1 MDKLQRAGRDFLIR
15 LDARHGID
23 GAVRV
28 RWRMSLGRLTAANCD
43 RAQVPAHGSLV
54 TVFGDARSKRHSR
67 PDDLAAL
74 AWYYW
79 LLVERVRS
87 ANATAEEKQPL
98 LSEIELWFSA
108 ARRRCLTSTGWRWKR
123 S

>member
-1 MDKLQRAGRDFLIR
+1 
-15 LDARHGID
+15 
-23 GAVRV
+23 
-28 RWRMSLGRLTAANCD
+28 MSLSSLVACNCD
-43 RAQVPAHGSLV
+43 RAQVPATAGLLRYSV
-54 TVFGDARSKRHSR
+54 MRASSDI
-67 PDDLAAL
+67 PDPDNLAGL

-87 ANATAEEKQPL
+87 LNATAEEKQPL

-108 ARRRCLTSTGWRWKR
+108 ARRRCLKSPSWCWKC